1 MINNLELIK
10 PLLTFSN
17 DGDFY
22 EVILI
27 LRKKDV
33 PTADKDKHRSA
44 RTIKDYFLGSIA
56 ELETYFDEIVRLCE
70 FFHARAMINPNP
82 RNHKKVSLVMNKILA
97 EGLLNGQYN
106 NRNIFDKACGQ
117 SGNGNIWIV
126 DVDTKDENILT
137 NIKETILNL
146 NGKIITTIVPY
157 FNETHSFP
165 NSTRHLPIS
174 SPKALIRVNSTL
186 FLIFFH
192 LLFLC

>member
-10 PLLTFSN
+10 PLLTFPN
-17 DGDFY
+17 EGDFY
-22 EVILI
+22 EVIIL

-33 PTADKDKHRSA
+33 PNADKDKHRSV
-44 RTIKDYFLGSIA
+44 RTIREYFPGSIA
-56 ELETYFDEIVRLCE
+56 ELEKHFDEIVMLCE
-70 FFHARAMINPNP
+70 FFHARAMINPNV

-97 EGLLNGQYN
+97 ERLLNGQYN

-146 NGKIITTIVPY
+146 NGKIITTIP
-157 FNETHSFP
+157 
-165 NSTRHLPIS
+165 TR
-174 SPKALIRVNSTL
+174 AGY
-186 FLIFFH
+186 H
-192 LLFLC
+192 LLTGRFNRLVFAETWGKVEIKTNSPTLLYFPDSIV